1 MAQRDTNVLWVVR
14 HAAAEHTFGVLD
26 FDRALR
32 PKGRRQA
39 ERMERWLPAQRDA
52 PALVV
57 SSAARRAVETA
68 QHVVRGFG
76 LSDEGLVTDR
86 ELYGANPKTL
96 IEALRHLPPGTG
108 NVALVGHN
116 PSVSDLVSVLIGS
129 SIGDL
134 PTCGIAVLTCPAPWE
149 DLHPGAA
156 ELALVA
162 ASDSILEQPKGR

>member
-1 MAQRDTNVLWVVR
+1 MEVTNVLWVVR
-14 HAAAEHTFGVLD
+14 HAAAEHTFGVPD

-32 PKGRRQA
+32 PKGSRQA
-39 ERMERWLPAQRDA
+39 ERMERWLSTQPD
-52 PALVV
+52 PPSVVV

-76 LSDEGLVTDR
+76 LSDDDLVTDR
-86 ELYGANPKTL
+86 ELYGASPDTL
-96 IEALRHLPPGTG
+96 IDALRQLPPGTG

-116 PSVSDLVSVLIGS
+116 PGVSDLVGVLIGS

-134 PTCGIAVLTCPAPWE
+134 PTCGIAVLTCPPPWR
-149 DLHPGAA
+149 DLLPGAA

-162 ASDSILEQPKGR
+162 ASDTILER